1 MINILN
7 FQNKF
12 GLKKD
17 INMEQPSPV
26 ITAIEETEKFS
37 RKSRERAT
45 VLIIRVLKFLQEFQR
60 AKTPPVLNLAEHSW
74 KLYFDK
80 LPHYSLI
87 QVGNHFEYLEQLFEN
102 DNFVEGN
109 FILRIGR
116 PTESDCP
123 PPSVVA
129 ENWLKPVWETPGVEP
144 QIHLS
149 KTYKNLVGRTVTEA
163 FDDSPERVEAFEDW
177 LGDRKKWEESEIHVH
192 DALNVFN
199 EYFDLWSKLR
209 RESEKFQLF
218 VADGMFCWE
227 SPDGVIH
234 HPLLIQKV
242 QLEFDSRAPEFV
254 IRDAFDQPTL
264 QTAILRF
271 LGIDGKHISHFQDM
285 VSKSHIHP
293 LGGQGTSDF
302 LKELVQGLWSDGL
315 YFESPEDVETTQ
327 SPYIYRQP
335 LIYLGRANQG
345 FFDALERYIQHL
357 HQTDFIPE
365 SLVRI
370 VGIDTGRSFKQ
381 KDHDSKSSEVLLT
394 KAANPEQ
401 ERVIRQLDETGA
413 VSVQGPPGTG
423 KSHTIAN
430 LIGHLLAQNKSI
442 LVASHASKALR
453 VVRELVVP
461 PLQPLC
467 VSLLDFDEESSKQL
481 EESVTGIVDYLSRTS
496 TKKINAEIE
505 KLEEKREKLKSRFDE
520 IKEDLFNALANEY
533 RELELSGGVK
543 VTPAQAAQQIRRDE
557 EQYAWLPG
565 PIEHQPDFPLNDE
578 DMKSLYDI
586 NSRLSD
592 EDMEILESTLPD
604 PTPVPEP
611 DKFREV
617 FDAISSLEQENLKK
631 GQGLWQHD
639 DQSAEQLRLLLD
651 KVTQAI
657 AIVDPETPW
666 VMECIDAGRRHSEE
680 KKSWQVLINLVEKQ
694 CAEIPAKEELV
705 LSVGPKIKSEKSNEE
720 IIRICKE
727 ICAHL
732 EKGKGL
738 KKLTK
743 MFKPEW
749 KEVIASCQ
757 VDDGKAGKVEHFQ
770 AIINHLEI
778 NTLREE
784 LRRRWDRQME
794 PLGCPDSKK
803 LGHRPEKTARQYIEK
818 MKLAITWFDEIWNP
832 CETLSE
838 ELGLDWKHLLKKA
851 PVSSSSF
858 SDIIRLK
865 EVVTG
870 ELEPVIETRIK
881 FIELKDLN
889 EIKQKWYDYFHGLP
903 KKEASYVLT
912 KVFRGAVKKGNYD
925 HYLQAWQRLNELVDL
940 KPDYEKR
947 QVLLSQLE
955 PIAPNWA
962 AAIAGWQSPHDQ
974 GNAPGDIQSAWTHR
988 YLDQALTKIL
998 TADFDAL
1005 QNKLDAVN
1013 DKLQDVTGQYIEKKS
1028 WRAQL
1033 ERTGLKQQQALNG
1046 WLALHKKMGRGT
1058 GKQVG
1063 KLKEEARKTLLEC
1076 RQAVPVWIMPISR
1089 VLESFDL
1096 TTTNFDILIVDE
1108 ASQSDIRALSVFA
1121 LARDVV
1127 VVGDHEQ
1134 VSPYAVGLQTEK
1146 IQELIDE
1153 MLDEIP
1159 NKQLYDGKTSIYDLA
1174 RQSFGGTI
1182 RLLEHFRCVPDI
1194 IQFSN
1199 HLCYNNEI
1207 LPLRDPS
1214 ASSLFPHLVAHH
1226 VPNATAHNKIN
1237 HHEAQ
1242 EIASLI
1248 LAMCRMP
1255 EYEDLTMGVI
1265 SMVGTDQAVV
1275 IDGILRRRLT
1285 VSEYKKRRV
1294 LCGNASQFQ
1303 GDERDV
1309 ILLSMVDSPAG
1320 KPLNLRQRDEA
1331 KKVFNV
1337 AASRACNQM
1346 WVVHSLKP
1354 DRDLK
1359 PGDLR
1364 YKLLKHAQDP
1374 NGLRKKVVAKEDVFK
1389 SDLQRSVFTELQS
1402 QGYQALLN
1410 LEVGMRT
1417 IDIVA
1422 QGEDRQRLAI
1432 QCDGECIKTEE
1443 ELRLEM
1449 EYYMTLRRLNWGIFH
1464 IRSTEYY
1471 TDPDKTFKR
1480 LLGRLSQAG
1489 ITPTQVEP
1497 PEPKTISPD
1506 LYEMVTKKANNIRIR
1521 WNEPMKPVSMKSEET
1536 KEPETRNAEPKD
1548 PSGG

>member
-1 MINILN
+1 
-7 FQNKF
+7 
-12 GLKKD
+12 
-17 INMEQPSPV
+17 MEHPCPIETAPIQ
-26 ITAIEETEKFS
+26 TAIVQPDSFS
-37 RKSRERAT
+37 RESRERAI
-45 VLIIRVLKFLQEFQR
+45 VLIIRVLKFLQEFHR
-60 AKTPPVLNLAEHSW
+60 AKTQPILNLKEQSW
-74 KLYFDK
+74 KLYFDQ

-87 QVGNHFEYLEQLFEN
+87 QVGNHFEYLRQLFE
-102 DNFVEGN
+102 DQNFVEGN

-116 PTESDCP
+116 PKESDCP

-129 ENWLKPVWETPGVEP
+129 ENWLKPGWETAGVEP

-149 KTYKNLVGRTVTEA
+149 KTYRNLVGKTVTDA

-177 LGDRKKWEESEIHVH
+177 LHDRKKWEESEIHVH

-227 SPDGVIH
+227 SPNGTIH

-242 QLEFDSRAPEFV
+242 QLEFDSLIPEFV
-254 IRDAFDQPTL
+254 IRDAFDPPTL
-264 QTAILRF
+264 HTAILRF
-271 LGIDGKHISHFQDM
+271 LGIDGKLISHYQE
-285 VSKSHIHP
+285 VLSESQIHP
-293 LGGQGTSDF
+293 LGGQGTGDF
-302 LKELVQGLWSDGL
+302 LKELVQGMWSDGL
-315 YFESPEDVETTQ
+315 YFESPEDVEKTQ

-345 FFDALERYIQHL
+345 FYDALEKYIQHL
-357 HQTDFIPE
+357 YQTDFVPE

-381 KDHDSKSSEVLLT
+381 KDHDSKSSEILLT

-453 VVRELVVP
+453 VVREQVVP

-467 VSLLDFDEESSKQL
+467 VSLLDSDEESSKQL

-496 TKKINAEIE
+496 IEKINAEID
-505 KLEEKREKLKSRFDE
+505 KLEKKREKLRSRFEE

-533 RELELSGGVK
+533 RELQLCGGMK
-543 VTPAQAAQQIRRDE
+543 VTPAQAAQQIQRDE

-565 PIEHQPDFPLNDE
+565 PIEHQPEFPLNDE
-578 DMKSLYDI
+578 DIKFLYEV
-586 NSRLSD
+586 NARLSA
-592 EDMEILESTLPD
+592 EDIEILESTLPD
-604 PTPVPEP
+604 PTRIPIP
-611 DKFREV
+611 DEFREV
-617 FDAISSLEQENLKK
+617 FDSISSLEQENLKK
-631 GQGLWQHD
+631 GQGFWQHD
-639 DQSAEQLRLLLD
+639 KHSAEQLRLLLD
-651 KVTQAI
+651 KVTQAM
-657 AIVDPETPW
+657 AIVDTETPW

-680 KKSWQVLINLVEKQ
+680 KKSWQVLISLVEKL
-694 CAEIPAKEELV
+694 CAEIPPMEELV
-705 LSVGPKIKSEKSNEE
+705 LSIGPKVKSEKSNEE
-720 IIRICKE
+720 VIRICKE
-727 ICAHL
+727 ILAHL
-732 EKGKGL
+732 EKGKKL

-749 KEVIASCQ
+749 KEVIQSCQ
-757 VDDGKAGKVEHFQ
+757 VDDGEAGKVEHFQ

-778 NTLREE
+778 NMLREE
-784 LRRRWDRQME
+784 LARRWDRQME
-794 PLGCPDSKK
+794 PLGCPESKK
-803 LGHRPEKTARQYIEK
+803 LGRRPEKTARQYIEK
-818 MKLAITWFDEIWNP
+818 MKLAITWFDEIWKP

-838 ELGLDWKHLLKKA
+838 EVGLNWKHLLKKA
-851 PVSSSSF
+851 PVSSSAF

-870 ELEPVIETRIK
+870 ELQPVIETRIK
-881 FIELKDLN
+881 FIEWKDLS
-889 EIKQKWYDYFHGLP
+889 EIKQKWYEYFHGLP

-925 HYLQAWQRLNELVDL
+925 HYLQAWQRRNELVDII
-940 KPDYEKR
+940 PDYEER

-962 AAIAGWQSPHDQ
+962 AAIAGWESTHNQ
-974 GNAPGDIQSAWTHR
+974 GHAPGDIQKAWTHR

-998 TADFDAL
+998 AADFDAL
-1005 QNKLDAVN
+1005 QNKLDSVN
-1013 DKLQDVTGQYIEKKS
+1013 EKLEDITAQYIEKKS

-1033 ERTGLKQQQALNG
+1033 ERTDLKQQQALNG

-1063 KLKEEARKTLLEC
+1063 KLKEVAKRTLLEC

-1096 TTTNFDILIVDE
+1096 ITTKFDVLIVDE
-1108 ASQSDIRALSVFA
+1108 ASQSDVRALSIFA
-1121 LARDVV
+1121 LASDVV

-1153 MLDEIP
+1153 MLEDIP

-1194 IQFSN
+1194 VQFSN

-1207 LPLRDPS
+1207 LPLRDHS
-1214 ASSLFPHLVAHH
+1214 ASLLVPHLVAHH
-1226 VPNATAHNKIN
+1226 VPNATAHDKIN

-1255 EYEDLTMGVI
+1255 EYEDLTIGVI

-1275 IDGILRRRLT
+1275 IDTILRKRLT

-1309 ILLSMVDSPAG
+1309 ILLSIVDSPTE
-1320 KPLNLRQRDEA
+1320 KPLHLRQRDEA

-1346 WVVHSLKP
+1346 WVVHSLNP

-1364 YKLLKHAQDP
+1364 YKLIKHAQDP
-1374 NGLRKKVVAKEDVFK
+1374 NGLRKKTIAKEDIFK
-1389 SDLQRSVFTELQS
+1389 SDLQGSVSKELRS
-1402 QGYQALLN
+1402 QGYKVLLN
-1410 LEVGMRT
+1410 FELGMRT

-1422 QGEDRQRLAI
+1422 EGEDRQRLAI
-1432 QCDGECIKTEE
+1432 QCDGDCIKTEE
-1443 ELRLEM
+1443 DLFFEM
-1449 EYYMTLRRLNWGIFH
+1449 EYYMTLRRLNWDILH

-1471 TDPDKTFKR
+1471 TDPDKTLKR
-1480 LLGRLSQAG
+1480 LLRRLKQVG

-1497 PEPKTISPD
+1497 SEPRTISSD
-1506 LYEMVTKKANNIRIR
+1506 LYERVTKKANNIRIR
-1521 WNEPMKPVSMKSEET
+1521 WNEPMQPFNIKSEKP
-1536 KEPETRNAEPKD
+1536 KEPETA
-1548 PSGG
+1548 S

>member
-1 MINILN
+1 
-7 FQNKF
+7 
-12 GLKKD
+12 
-17 INMEQPSPV
+17 MEQPYPV
-26 ITAIEETEKFS
+26 VSAIEETETFS
-37 RKSRERAT
+37 RQLREKAT
-45 VLIIRVLKFLQEFQR
+45 VLIIRILKFLQEFQR
-60 AKTPPVLNLAEHSW
+60 AKSHPVLNLEEHSW
-74 KLYFDK
+74 KLYFEE

-87 QVGNHFEYLEQLFEN
+87 QVGPHFEYLKQLFE
-102 DNFVEGN
+102 DENFVESN
-109 FILRIGR
+109 FILKIGR
-116 PTESDCP
+116 PTETSCP

-129 ENWLKPVWETPGVEP
+129 EKWLKPGWETPGVEP
-144 QIHLS
+144 QINLN
-149 KTYKNLVGRTVTEA
+149 KTYKNLVGKTVTEA
-163 FDDSPERVEAFEDW
+163 FDDSPERVEAFDDW
-177 LGDRKKWEESEIHVH
+177 LEERRKWEESEIHVYE
-192 DALNVFN
+192 ALNVFN

-209 RESEKFQLF
+209 RESEKFQLY
-218 VADGMFCWE
+218 VADGIFCWQ

-242 QLEFDSRAPEFV
+242 QLEFDSIVPEFV
-254 IRDAFDQPTL
+254 VRDAFDQPTL
-264 QTAILRF
+264 HTAILRF
-271 LGIDGKHISHFQDM
+271 LGIDGKHISNYQEILH
-285 VSKSHIHP
+285 KSQIHP
-293 LGGQGTSDF
+293 LGGKGTSDY

-315 YFESPEDVETTQ
+315 YFESPEDVEKTQ
-327 SPYIYRQP
+327 APYIYRQP

-345 FFDALERYIQHL
+345 FSDALEKYIQHL
-357 HQTDFIPE
+357 YQTDFIPE
-365 SLVRI
+365 SLLRI

-381 KDHDSKSSEVLLT
+381 KDHESKSSEILLT

-453 VVRELVVP
+453 VVREQVVP
-461 PLQPLC
+461 PLRPLC
-467 VSLLDFDEESSKQL
+467 VSLLDSDEESSKQL

-496 TKKINAEIE
+496 AKKIHAEIE
-505 KLEEKREKLKSRFDE
+505 KLEKKREKLNSQFKE
-520 IKEDLFNALANEY
+520 IKEELFNALANEY
-533 RELELSGGVK
+533 REFELCGGVK
-543 VTPAQAAQQIRRDE
+543 VSPAQAAQQIRRDE
-557 EQYAWLPG
+557 EQHAWLPG
-565 PIEHQPDFPLNDE
+565 PIEHQPDFPLNVE
-578 DMKSLYDI
+578 DMNSLYEI
-586 NSRLSD
+586 NSKLSA
-592 EDMEILESTLPD
+592 EDIEVLESTLPD
-604 PTPVPEP
+604 PTQIPIP

-631 GQGLWQHD
+631 GRGFWQHD
-639 DQSAEQLRLLLD
+639 DHSAEQLRMLLD
-651 KVTQAI
+651 KVTQAM
-657 AIVDPETPW
+657 AIVDTETPW
-666 VMECIDAGRRHSEE
+666 IMECIDAGRRRSEE
-680 KKSWQVLINLVEKQ
+680 KKSWQVLIKLVDKL

-705 LSVGPKIKSEKSNEE
+705 LSIGPKVKSEKSNEE

-738 KKLTK
+738 KMLTK

-749 KEVIASCQ
+749 KEVIESCQ

-778 NTLREE
+778 NMLREE
-784 LRRRWDRQME
+784 LGRRWDRQME
-794 PLGCPDSKK
+794 PLGCPVSNK
-803 LGHRPEKTARQYIEK
+803 LGRQPEKTARQYTEK
-818 MKLAITWFDEIWNP
+818 MQLAITWFDEIWNA

-838 ELGLDWKHLLKKA
+838 ELGLNWKHLLKKA
-851 PVSSSSF
+851 PVTSSPF

-870 ELEPVIETRIK
+870 ELQPVIETRIK
-881 FIELKDLN
+881 YIEWKDLS

-925 HYLQAWQRLNELVDL
+925 HYLQAWQRLNEFVDL

-962 AAIAGWQSPHDQ
+962 AAIAEWQSPHNQ
-974 GNAPGDIQSAWTHR
+974 GKLPSDIQNAWTHR

-998 TADFDAL
+998 TADFDVL

-1013 DKLQDVTGQYIEKKS
+1013 DKLQDVTAEYIEKKS

-1063 KLKEEARKTLLEC
+1063 KLKEEARITLLEC

-1089 VLESFDL
+1089 VLESFDP
-1096 TTTNFDILIVDE
+1096 TTTKFDVLIVDE

-1134 VSPYAVGLQTEK
+1134 VSPYAVGLKIEK

-1153 MLDEIP
+1153 MLEDIP

-1207 LPLRDPS
+1207 LPLRDHS
-1214 ASSLFPHLVAHH
+1214 ASSLFPHLVAHQ
-1226 VPNATAHNKIN
+1226 VPNGTAHNKIN

-1275 IDGILRRRLT
+1275 IDTILRKRLT
-1285 VSEYKKRRV
+1285 VSEYKKRRI

-1303 GDERDV
+1303 GDERDIV
-1309 ILLSMVDSPAG
+1309 LLSMVDSPAG

-1337 AASRACNQM
+1337 ASSRACNQM
-1346 WVVHSLKP
+1346 WVVHSLDP

-1359 PGDLR
+1359 LGDLR
-1364 YKLLKHAQDP
+1364 YRLIKYAQDP
-1374 NGLRKKVVAKEDVFK
+1374 TGLRKKTIAKEDVFK
-1389 SDLQRSVFTELQS
+1389 SDLQRSVSKELRS
-1402 QGYQALLN
+1402 QGYQVLLN
-1410 LEVGMRT
+1410 FELGMRT

-1422 QGEDRQRLAI
+1422 EGEDRQRLAI
-1432 QCDGECIKTEE
+1432 QCDGDCIKTEE
-1443 ELRLEM
+1443 DLFFEM
-1449 EYYMTLRRLNWGIFH
+1449 ENYMTLRRLNWDIFH

-1471 TDPDKTFKR
+1471 TDPDKTFRR
-1480 LLGRLSQAG
+1480 LLRRLKKVG

-1497 PEPKTISPD
+1497 SEPKTISPD
-1506 LYEMVTKKANNIRIR
+1506 LYERVTKKANNIRIR
-1521 WNEPMKPVSMKSEET
+1521 WNEPLSPSVS
-1536 KEPETRNAEPKD
+1536 NPKNHHFEAIKKR
-1548 PSGG
+1548 SRSSASS

>member
-1 MINILN
+1 
-7 FQNKF
+7 
-12 GLKKD
+12 
-17 INMEQPSPV
+17 MEQPYPV
-26 ITAIEETEKFS
+26 ETVIEETGKFS
-37 RKSRERAT
+37 RKSRERAI
-45 VLIIRVLKFLQEFQR
+45 VLIIRVLKFLQEFHR
-60 AKTPPVLNLAEHSW
+60 AKTPPILNLDEQSW
-74 KLYFDK
+74 KQYFDE
-80 LPHYSLI
+80 LPNYSKI
-87 QVGNHFEYLEQLFEN
+87 QVGAHFKYLKQLFEDEN
-102 DNFVEGN
+102 LVEGN
-109 FILRIGR
+109 FILRSGR

-129 ENWLKPVWETPGVEP
+129 GNWLKPGWETPGVEP
-144 QIHLS
+144 QIHLN
-149 KTYKNLVGRTVTEA
+149 KTYKNLVGKTVTEA
-163 FDDSPERVEAFEDW
+163 FDDSPERVEAFDDW
-177 LGDRKKWEESEIHVH
+177 LEERRKWEESEINVH
-192 DALNVFN
+192 EALNVFG
-199 EYFDLWSKLR
+199 EYFELWSKLR

-218 VADGMFCWE
+218 VADGIFCWE
-227 SPDGVIH
+227 SPNGIIH

-242 QLEFDSRAPEFV
+242 QLEFNSLVPEFV
-254 IRDAFDQPTL
+254 IRDAFDPPTL
-264 QTAILRF
+264 QTAVLRF
-271 LGIDGKHISHFQDM
+271 LGIDGKHISHYQE
-285 VSKSHIHP
+285 VLTKSQIHP
-293 LGGQGTSDF
+293 LGGEETSDF
-302 LKELVQGLWSDGL
+302 LKDLVQGLWADGL
-315 YFESPEDVETTQ
+315 YFESTEDVETTQ
-327 SPYIYRQP
+327 APYIFRQP
-335 LIYLGRANQG
+335 LLYLGRANQG
-345 FFDALERYIQHL
+345 FSDAVEKYIQHL
-357 HQTDFIPE
+357 YQTDFIPE
-365 SLVRI
+365 SLLRI

-381 KDHDSKSSEVLLT
+381 NGHDLKSSEILLT
-394 KAANPEQ
+394 KEANSEQ

-453 VVRELVVP
+453 VVREQVVP
-461 PLQPLC
+461 PLRPLC
-467 VSLLDFDEESSKQL
+467 VSLLDSDEESSKQL
-481 EESVTGIVDYLSRTS
+481 EESVTGIIDYLSRTS
-496 TKKINAEIE
+496 LKKISAEIE
-505 KLEEKREKLKSRFDE
+505 KLEKKREKLNSRFAE

-533 RELELSGGVK
+533 RELELCGGGK
-543 VTPAQAAQQIRRDE
+543 VTPAQAAQQLRRDE
-557 EQYAWLPG
+557 EQYAWLAG
-565 PIEHQPDFPLNDE
+565 PIEHQPDFPLTDE
-578 DMKSLYDI
+578 DMKSLYEI
-586 NSRLSD
+586 NSRLSA
-592 EDMEILESTLPD
+592 EDIGILESTLPD
-604 PTPVPEP
+604 PAQIPMP

-617 FDAISSLEQENLKK
+617 FDAISNLEQENLKK
-631 GQGLWQHD
+631 GQGMWRHD
-639 DQSAEQLRLLLD
+639 NHAAEQLRMLLD
-651 KVTQAI
+651 KVTQAM
-657 AIVDPETPW
+657 AIVDTETPW
-666 VMECIDAGRRHSEE
+666 IMEGIDAGRRRSDE
-680 KKSWQVLINLVEKQ
+680 KKSWQVLINLVEKL
-694 CAEIPAKEELV
+694 CTEIPAKEELV
-705 LSVGPKIKSEKSNEE
+705 LSIGPEIKSEKSNEE

-732 EKGKGL
+732 EKGKRL
-738 KKLTK
+738 NKLTT

-749 KEVIASCQ
+749 KEVIESCR
-757 VDDGKAGKVEHFQ
+757 VDDGKAGKLEHFQ
-770 AIINHLEI
+770 AIINQLEI
-778 NTLREE
+778 NMLREE

-794 PLGCPDSKK
+794 PLGCPESTK
-803 LGHRPEKTARQYIEK
+803 LGRQPEKTARQYVEK

-832 CETLSE
+832 CEALSE
-838 ELGLDWKHLLKKA
+838 ELGLNWKHLLKKA
-851 PVSSSSF
+851 PVSNSAF
-858 SDIIRLK
+858 SDIVRLK

-870 ELEPVIETRIK
+870 QLHPVIDTRIK
-881 FIELKDLN
+881 FIEWKDLN
-889 EIKQKWYDYFHGLP
+889 EIQQKWYDYFHGLP

-947 QVLLSQLE
+947 QVLLSRLE

-962 AAIAGWQSPHDQ
+962 AAIAGWQSPHNE
-974 GNAPGDIQSAWTHR
+974 GKSPGDIQNAWTHR

-1005 QNKLDAVN
+1005 QNKLDAAN
-1013 DKLQDVTGQYIEKKS
+1013 DKLQDVTAQYIEKKS

-1046 WLALHKKMGRGT
+1046 WLALQKKMGRGT

-1063 KLKEEARKTLLEC
+1063 KLKKEARKTLLEC

-1096 TTTNFDILIVDE
+1096 TTTKFDVLIVDE

-1134 VSPYAVGLQTEK
+1134 VSPYAVGLKTEK

-1153 MLDEIP
+1153 MLEDIP

-1214 ASSLFPHLVAHH
+1214 ASQLFPHLVAHH
-1226 VPNATAHNKIN
+1226 VPDATAHNKIN
-1237 HHEAQ
+1237 QNEAL

-1275 IDGILRRRLT
+1275 IDTILRKRLT
-1285 VSEYKKRRV
+1285 VSEYKKRRI

-1309 ILLSMVDSPAG
+1309 ILLSMVDSPTG
-1320 KPLNLRQRDEA
+1320 KLLHLRQRDEA

-1337 AASRACNQM
+1337 ASSRACNQM
-1346 WVVHSLKP
+1346 WVVHSLKS
-1354 DRDLK
+1354 DMDLK
-1359 PGDLR
+1359 LGDLR
-1364 YKLLKHAQDP
+1364 YKLIKHAQNP
-1374 NGLRKKVVAKEDVFK
+1374 SGLRKKTIMKEEVFK
-1389 SDLQRSVFTELQS
+1389 SDLQRSVFKELQS
-1402 QGYQALLN
+1402 QKYQILLN
-1410 LEVGMRT
+1410 FELGMRT

-1422 QGEDRQRLAI
+1422 QGEERQRLAI
-1432 QCDGECIKTEE
+1432 QCDGEGIKTEE
-1443 ELRLEM
+1443 DLLLEM
-1449 EYYMTLRRLNWGIFH
+1449 EYYMTLCRLNWDIFH

-1471 TDPDKTFKR
+1471 TDPDKTLKR
-1480 LLGRLSQAG
+1480 LLRRIKRAG
-1489 ITPTQVEP
+1489 IVPIQEEP
-1497 PEPKTISPD
+1497 SKPKTTSPD

-1521 WNEPMKPVSMKSEET
+1521 WNEPIKPLHIKSE
-1536 KEPETRNAEPKD
+1536 KRKNLKRNNK
-1548 PSGG
+1548 

>member
-1 MINILN
+1 
-7 FQNKF
+7 
-12 GLKKD
+12 
-17 INMEQPSPV
+17 MEQPYPV
-26 ITAIEETEKFS
+26 EAVIDENGNFS
-37 RKSRERAT
+37 RKSRERAIE
-45 VLIIRVLKFLQEFQR
+45 LIVRVLKFLQEFNR
-60 AKTPPVLNLAEHSW
+60 AKTPPTINLEEHPW
-74 KLYFDK
+74 KQYFDG
-80 LPHYSLI
+80 LPNHNLI
-87 QVGNHFEYLEQLFEN
+87 QAGSHLNYLKKIFEN
-102 DNFVEGN
+102 ETFAEGN
-109 FILRIGR
+109 FILKSGR
-116 PTESDCP
+116 PTETDCP

-129 ENWLKPVWETPGVEP
+129 ENWLKPGWDTPGVEP
-144 QIHLS
+144 QVHLK
-149 KTYKNLVGRTVTEA
+149 KTYKNLVGKTVTEA
-163 FDDSPERVEAFEDW
+163 FDDSPERTEAFEDW
-177 LGDRKKWEESEIHVH
+177 LEERRKWEESEINVH
-192 DALNVFN
+192 EALNVFN

-209 RESEKFQLF
+209 RESEKYQLF
-218 VADGMFCWE
+218 VGDGIFCWE
-227 SPDGVIH
+227 SPNGIVH

-242 QLEFDSRAPEFV
+242 QLEFNSLVPEFV
-254 IRDAFDQPTL
+254 IKDSFESPTL
-264 QTAILRF
+264 HTAILRF
-271 LGIDGKHISHFQDM
+271 LGIDGKHISHHQQILNE
-285 VSKSHIHP
+285 SQIHP
-293 LGGQGTSDF
+293 LGGEETGDF

-315 YFESPEDVETTQ
+315 YFETPEDVESTEA
-327 SPYIYRQP
+327 PYIYRQP

-345 FFDALERYIQHL
+345 FSDAVEKYIQHL
-357 HQTDFIPE
+357 YQTDFIPE
-365 SLVRI
+365 SLLRI
-370 VGIDTGRSFKQ
+370 VGIDTGRSSKQ
-381 KDHDSKSSEVLLT
+381 NGSDSKSSEILLT
-394 KAANPEQ
+394 KAANSEQ

-453 VVRELVVP
+453 VVREQVVP
-461 PLQPLC
+461 SLRPLC
-467 VSLLDFDEESSKQL
+467 VSLLDSDEESSKQL

-496 TKKINAEIE
+496 LKKINAEIE
-505 KLEEKREKLKSRFDE
+505 KLEIKREKLKSRSDE
-520 IKEDLFNALANEY
+520 IKEDQFNTLANEY
-533 RELELSGGVK
+533 RDIELCGGVK
-543 VTPAQAAQQIRRDE
+543 VTPAQAAQQFRRDE
-557 EQYAWLPG
+557 ELYAWLSG
-565 PIEHQPDFPLNDE
+565 PIEHQPEFPLTDE

-586 NSRLSD
+586 NARLSA
-592 EDMEILESTLPD
+592 EDIEILQSTLPD
-604 PTPVPEP
+604 PAQVPTPER
-611 DKFREV
+611 FREV
-617 FDAISSLEQENLKK
+617 LDAISNLEQENLKK
-631 GQGLWQHD
+631 GQGMWQHED
-639 DQSAEQLRLLLD
+639 HTVEQLRSFLE
-651 KVTQAI
+651 KVTHAM
-657 AIVDPETPW
+657 AIVDTETPW
-666 VMECIDAGRRHSEE
+666 IMECIDAGRGRSEE
-680 KKSWQVLINLVEKQ
+680 KKTWQILIDLVEKL

-705 LSVGPKIKSEKSNEE
+705 LALGPRVNSENTNEE
-720 IIRICKE
+720 VIRICKE

-749 KEVIASCQ
+749 KEVIDHCR
-757 VDDGKAGKVEHFQ
+757 VDNGKASKLEHFQ

-778 NTLREE
+778 NMQRDE
-784 LRRRWDRQME
+784 LKRRWDRQME
-794 PLGCPDSKK
+794 PLGCPNSKK
-803 LGHRPEKTARQYIEK
+803 LGRRPEKTARQYIEK
-818 MKLAITWFDEIWNP
+818 MKLAITWFDEMWHP
-832 CETLSE
+832 CESLSD
-838 ELGLDWKHLLKKA
+838 ELGLSWKHLLKKA
-851 PVSSSSF
+851 PVTSSAF
-858 SDIIRLK
+858 SDLIRLK

-870 ELEPVIETRIK
+870 ELQPVIETRIK
-881 FIELKDLN
+881 YIEWKDLKD
-889 EIKQKWYDYFHGLP
+889 IQQKWYDYFHGLP

-947 QVLLSQLE
+947 QDLLSQLE
-955 PIAPNWA
+955 QFAPNWA
-962 AAIAGWQSPHDQ
+962 AAIAEWQTPHNK
-974 GNAPGDIQSAWTHR
+974 GKPPGDIQSAWTHR
-988 YLDQALTKIL
+988 YLEQALTKIL
-998 TADFDAL
+998 GADFDDL
-1005 QNKLDAVN
+1005 QNKLDEVN
-1013 DKLQDVTGQYIEKKS
+1013 DRLQEVTAQYIEKKS

-1096 TTTNFDILIVDE
+1096 TTTKFDVLIVDE

-1134 VSPYAVGLQTEK
+1134 VSPYAVGLKTER

-1153 MLDEIP
+1153 MLEDIP

-1214 ASSLFPHLVAHH
+1214 ASQLFPHLVAHH
-1226 VPNATAHNKIN
+1226 VPKGVAHNKIN
-1237 HHEAQ
+1237 HPEAL

-1248 LAMCRMP
+1248 LAMCRLP
-1255 EYEDLTMGVI
+1255 EYEDLTIGVI

-1275 IDGILRRRLT
+1275 IDNILRRRLT

-1309 ILLSMVDSPAG
+1309 ILLSMVDSPTG
-1320 KPLNLRQRDEA
+1320 RPLHLRQRDEA

-1337 AASRACNQM
+1337 ASSRACNQM
-1346 WVVHSLKP
+1346 WVVHSLNP

-1359 PGDLR
+1359 IGDLR

-1374 NGLRKKVVAKEDVFK
+1374 SGLRKKTIVKEEVFK
-1389 SDLQRSVFTELQS
+1389 SDLQQSVYKELQNRKYRLMLS
-1402 QGYQALLN
+1402 F
-1410 LEVGMRT
+1410 EVGLRS

-1422 QGEDRQRLAI
+1422 QGDERQRLAI
-1432 QCDGECIKTEE
+1432 QCEGEHIKTEE
-1443 ELRLEM
+1443 ELLLEM
-1449 EYYMTLRRLNWGIFH
+1449 DYYMTLRRLNWDIFH
-1464 IRSTEYY
+1464 IRATEYY
-1471 TDPDKTFKR
+1471 SDPDKLMNR
-1480 LLGRLSQAG
+1480 LFRRLTKAG
-1489 ITPTQVEP
+1489 ITPIQEEP
-1497 PEPKTISPD
+1497 SEPKTISPE
-1506 LYEMVTKKANNIRIR
+1506 LYEKVTKRANSIRAR
-1521 WNEPMKPVSMKSEET
+1521 W
-1536 KEPETRNAEPKD
+1536 KEPTKPLPIKPNGKKD
-1548 PSGG
+1548 QKPQEQD

>member
-1 MINILN
+1 
-7 FQNKF
+7 
-12 GLKKD
+12 
-17 INMEQPSPV
+17 MEQPSPV
-26 ITAIEETEKFS
+26 VSAIEENGNFS
-37 RKSRERAT
+37 RQLREKAT
-45 VLIIRVLKFLQEFQR
+45 VLITRVLKFLQEFQR
-60 AKTPPVLNLAEHSW
+60 AKTPPLLDLDEQTW
-74 KLYFDK
+74 KYHFEK
-80 LPHYSLI
+80 LPHHSLI
-87 QVGNHFEYLEQLFEN
+87 QIGNHFEYLKKLFDDEN
-102 DNFVEGN
+102 CVEGN
-109 FILRIGR
+109 FILKIGR
-116 PTESDCP
+116 PFESNCP

-129 ENWLKPVWETPGVEP
+129 ENWLKPGWETPGVEP
-144 QIHLS
+144 QVHTR
-149 KTYKNLVGRTVTEA
+149 KTYKNLVGKTVTEA
-163 FDDSPERVEAFEDW
+163 FEDSPERVEAFEDW
-177 LGDRKKWEESEIHVH
+177 LGEREKWEASEINVH
-192 DALNVFN
+192 GALNVFN

-209 RESEKFQLF
+209 RESEKYQLF

-227 SPDGVIH
+227 SPEGAIH
-234 HPLLIQKV
+234 HPLLIQKI
-242 QLEFDSRAPEFV
+242 QLEFDSRVPEFV
-254 IRDAFDQPTL
+254 IRDAFDQPSL
-264 QTAILRF
+264 HTAILRF
-271 LGIDGKHISHFQDM
+271 LGIDGKNISQYQELL
-285 VSKSHIHP
+285 SQSQIHP
-293 LGGQGTSDF
+293 LGGKGTSDF
-302 LKELVQGLWSDGL
+302 LKELVQGLWPDGL
-315 YFESPEDVETTQ
+315 YFETSEDIEPTQ
-327 SPYIYRQP
+327 SPYIYRHP
-335 LIYLGRANQG
+335 LLYLGQSNQG
-345 FFDALERYIQHL
+345 FSDALEKYIQHL
-357 HQTDFIPE
+357 YQTDFIPE

-381 KDHDSKSSEVLLT
+381 KGQESKTSEILLT
-394 KAANPEQ
+394 KAANSEQ
-401 ERVIRQLDETGA
+401 ERVIHQLDETGA

-453 VVRELVVP
+453 VVREQVVP
-461 PLQPLC
+461 TLRPLC
-467 VSLLDFDEESSKQL
+467 VSLLDSDEESHKQL

-496 TKKINAEIE
+496 LKKINDDIE
-505 KLEEKREKLKSRFDE
+505 RLEVKREKLRSRFTE
-520 IKEDLFNALANEY
+520 IEEDLFNALASEY
-533 RELELSGGVK
+533 RNIKVCGGAK
-543 VTPAQAAQQIRRDE
+543 VTPAQAAQQIKRDE
-557 EQYAWLPG
+557 DLYAWLPG
-565 PIEHQPDFPLNDE
+565 PIEHEPDFPLSVE
-578 DMKSLYDI
+578 DITALYDI
-586 NSRLSD
+586 NSRLSA
-592 EDMEILESTLPD
+592 EDIEILKSTLPD
-604 PTPVPEP
+604 PNEIPEP
-611 DKFREV
+611 DEFREV
-617 FDAISSLEQENLKK
+617 FDAMTGLEQENLKK
-631 GQGLWQHD
+631 GQGFWQHD
-639 DQSAEQLRLLLD
+639 DQSAEQLRQLLD
-651 KVTQAI
+651 KVTQAMV
-657 AIVDPETPW
+657 IVDTETPW
-666 VMECIDAGRRHSEE
+666 VMECIDAGRRDSEE
-680 KKSWQVLINLVEKQ
+680 KKLWQVLINLVEKL

-705 LSVGPKIKSEKSNEE
+705 LSIGPKVKSEKSSEE
-720 IIRICKE
+720 VIRICKE
-727 ICAHL
+727 ISAHL

-749 KEVIASCQ
+749 KEVIESCR
-757 VDDGKAGKVEHFQ
+757 VDDGEASKVEHFQ

-778 NTLREE
+778 NMVREE

-794 PLGCPDSKK
+794 PLGCPESKK
-803 LGHRPEKTARQYIEK
+803 LGRRPEKTARQYIEK

-838 ELGLDWKHLLKKA
+838 ELGLNWKHLVKKA
-851 PVSSSSF
+851 PVSSSAY
-858 SDIIRLK
+858 SDLIRLK

-870 ELEPVIETRIK
+870 ELQPVIETRIK
-881 FIELKDLN
+881 YVRWKDLS
-889 EIKQKWYDYFHGLP
+889 ETRQKWYDYFHSLP

-925 HYLQAWQRLNELVDL
+925 HYLQAWQRLNELIDL
-940 KPDYEKR
+940 KPAYEKR
-947 QVLLSQLE
+947 QHLLSELE
-955 PIAPNWA
+955 PIALNWA
-962 AAIAGWQSPHDQ
+962 AGIAEWQAPHNE
-974 GNAPGDIQSAWTHR
+974 GKAPADIQKAWTHR
-988 YLDQALTKIL
+988 YLDQVLAQIL
-998 TADFDAL
+998 NADFDAL
-1005 QNKLDAVN
+1005 QEKLDTVN
-1013 DKLQDVTGQYIEKKS
+1013 QKLQDVTAQYIEKKS

-1096 TTTNFDILIVDE
+1096 NTTKFDVLIVDE
-1108 ASQSDIRALSVFA
+1108 ASQSDIRALSIFA

-1153 MLDEIP
+1153 MLDDIP

-1214 ASSLFPHLVAHH
+1214 ATLLFPHLISHH
-1226 VPNATAHNKIN
+1226 VPDASSHNKIN
-1237 HHEAQ
+1237 HQEAL

-1255 EYEDLTMGVI
+1255 EYEEQTFGVI
-1265 SMVGTDQAVV
+1265 SMVGADQAVV
-1275 IDGILRRRLT
+1275 IDTILRKRLT
-1285 VSEYKKRRV
+1285 VAEYKKRRI

-1320 KPLNLRQRDEA
+1320 KPLHLRQRDEA

-1337 AASRACNQM
+1337 ASSRARNQL

-1354 DRDLK
+1354 DKDLK

-1364 YKLLKHAQDP
+1364 YKLIKHAQDP
-1374 NGLRKKVVAKEDVFK
+1374 AGLRKKTIVKEEVFK
-1389 SDLQRSVFTELQS
+1389 SDLQRRVFNELQN

-1410 LEVGMRT
+1410 FELGTRT

-1443 ELRLEM
+1443 DLSLEM
-1449 EYYMTLRRLNWGIFH
+1449 DYYATLRRLDWDIFH
-1464 IRSTEYY
+1464 IRATEYY
-1471 TDPDKTFKR
+1471 TDPDKTLKR
-1480 LLGRLSQAG
+1480 LLRRLNQAG
-1489 ITPTQVEP
+1489 ITPKKTEP
-1497 PEPKTISPD
+1497 DETKSDSPD
-1506 LYEMVTKKANNIRIR
+1506 LYEMVTKKAYNIRIR
-1521 WNEPMKPVSMKSEET
+1521 WNEPSS
-1536 KEPETRNAEPKD
+1536 
-1548 PSGG
+1548 PST